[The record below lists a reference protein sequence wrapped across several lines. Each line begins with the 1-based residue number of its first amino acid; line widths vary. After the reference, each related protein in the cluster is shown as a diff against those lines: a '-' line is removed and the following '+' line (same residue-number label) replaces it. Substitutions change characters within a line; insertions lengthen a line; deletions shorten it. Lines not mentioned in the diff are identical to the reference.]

1 MTKLF
6 LIITAAALIAC
17 SVLSWQ
23 NRENYIKDRKDRLAT
38 NIQIDALLKE
48 FDEELDPKL
57 VTSFELRMK
66 TEGELAQ
73 HTADLEQADL
83 DITKLNSEIGTLEG
97 TMKPIDEEIAEAK
110 KAVETM
116 KAQFPGVTL
125 ENVADTLKQ
134 FESDLD
140 DAKQELAAKLAEIDI
155 VSKKVASNQSR
166 IEKAKQVQ
174 ADRLTAITRNALVGA
189 VSAVNKDWGFVVV
202 NIGKDQ
208 GVENDSELIVKRGEK
223 RIATLKIVSI
233 QPGLTVADINQ
244 KNISG
249 AVQQGDAVI
258 FKNIGE

>member
-57 VTSFELRMK
+57 VTSFGLQMK

-73 HTADLEQADL
+73 HTSDL
-83 DITKLNSEIGTLEG
+83 DQATNDILTLNSEIGTLEG
-97 TMKPIDEEIAEAK
+97 KMKPIDEEIAEAK

-125 ENVADTLKQ
+125 ENVADTLKK

-140 DAKQELAAKLAEIDI
+140 DAKQDLAAKLAEIDI
-155 VSKKVASNQSR
+155 VSKKVAANQSR
-166 IEKAKQVQ
+166 IEKAEQVQ
-174 ADRLTAITRNALVGA
+174 ADRLTGIARNALVGT
-189 VSAVNKDWGFVVV
+189 VSAVNKGWGFVVV

-208 GVENDSELIVKRGEK
+208 GVGNDSELIVKRGEK
-223 RIATLKIVSI
+223 RIAILKIVSI
-233 QPGLTVADINQ
+233 QPQLTVADIMQ
-244 KNISG
+244 KSISG
-249 AVQQGDAVI
+249 AVQQGDTVI

>member
-1 MTKLF
+1 
-6 LIITAAALIAC
+6 
-17 SVLSWQ
+17 
-23 NRENYIKDRKDRLAT
+23 
-38 NIQIDALLKE
+38 
-48 FDEELDPKL
+48 
-57 VTSFELRMK
+57 
-66 TEGELAQ
+66 
-73 HTADLEQADL
+73 
-83 DITKLNSEIGTLEG
+83 
-97 TMKPIDEEIAEAK
+97 MKPIDEEIAEAK

>member
-1 MTKLF
+1 MTKIF
-6 LIITAAALIAC
+6 LIATAAALIAC

-23 NRENYIKDRKDRLAT
+23 NRENYIKDREARLKANVAIDRLL
-38 NIQIDALLKE
+38 DE
-48 FDEELDPKL
+48 FENELNPAL

-73 HTADLEQADL
+73 HSADLEQANL
-83 DITKLNSEIGTLEG
+83 DITKLNSEIGGLEG
-97 TMKPIDEEIAEAK
+97 TMKPIDEEIAEAE

-125 ENVADTLKQ
+125 ENVADTLKK

-155 VSKKVASNQSR
+155 VSKKVAANQSR

-174 ADRLTAITRNALVGA
+174 ADRLVSIARNALVGT
-189 VSAVNKDWGFVVV
+189 VSAVNNSWGFVVV

-208 GVENDSELIVKRGEK
+208 GVENNSELIVKRGEK
-223 RIATLKIVSI
+223 RIGTLKIVSI

-249 AVQQGDAVI
+249 AVQQGDSVI
-258 FKNIGE
+258 FNNIGE

>member
-1 MTKLF
+1 MIKIF
-6 LIITAAALIAC
+6 LIITGCALLA
-17 SVLSWQ
+17 SAVLSYN
-23 NRENYIKDRKDRLAT
+23 NREAYIADRKARLKT
-38 NIQIDALLKE
+38 NTQIDNLLYE
-48 FDEELDPKL
+48 FEEKLDPAL
-57 VTSFELRMK
+57 VTSFELQMK

-73 HTADLEQADL
+73 HNADLEQANN
-83 DITKLNSEIGTLEG
+83 DITKLNSEIGGLNTK
-97 TMKPIDEEIAEAK
+97 MKPIDDEIAEAEQ
-110 KAVETM
+110 AVETI

-125 ENVADTLKQ
+125 ENVAEKLKK

-155 VSKKVASNQSR
+155 VSKKVAANQTR

-174 ADRLTAITRNALVGA
+174 ADRLASITRNALVGS
-189 VSAVNKDWGFVVV
+189 VTAVNEGWGFVVV

-208 GVENDSELIVKRGEK
+208 GVENDAELIVKRGEK

-249 AVQQGDAVI
+249 AVEQGDSVI
-258 FKNIGE
+258 FKNVGE

>member
-1 MTKLF
+1 MTKIF

-23 NRENYIKDRKDRLAT
+23 NREDYIKDRKERLSK

-57 VTSFELRMK
+57 VTSFELQMK

-73 HTADLEQADL
+73 HSADLEQANL
-83 DITKLNSEIGTLEG
+83 DITKLNSEIGSLEG

-116 KAQFPGVTL
+116 RAQFPGVTL
-125 ENVADTLKQ
+125 ENVADTLKK

-140 DAKQELAAKLAEIDI
+140 DAKQDLSAKLAEIDI

-166 IEKAKQVQ
+166 IEKAEQVQ
-174 ADRLTAITRNALVGA
+174 ADRITRITRNALVGT
-189 VSAVNKDWGFVVV
+189 VSAVNKGWGFVVV

-208 GVENDSELIVKRGEK
+208 GVENDSELIVKRGEQ

-233 QPGLTVADINQ
+233 QPELTVADVNQ
-244 KNISG
+244 KSISG
-249 AVQQGDAVI
+249 AVQQGDTVI
-258 FKNIGE
+258 FKNVGE